1 MMSNAVNGVTCNAC
15 VKTQTKN
22 AHTFSNCRTCVFPK
36 QSQNL
41 FRTEKALSLSA
52 ACIPKRMTHNGG
64 NSKEKRNSNLW
75 MKHNYKF
82 AKRSPRDV
90 TCRLRSKRIGR
101 ELELPYSVASHSH
114 HRCSFTRTRRIDS
127 ASCSF
132 AVYIFEMMSN
142 AIIVFPKK
150 SIVLDQLC
158 VVYVWIF
165 QHFYYFIHFGHS
177 DAKNALHFEFR
188 INENEILKKQN
199 QILIYRSPLA
209 APECMINWAEIEV
222 YIIVLSFAMNRL
234 SFACRGNTSWSWQRT
249 KKSKHANRKLI
260 CARSMY

>member
-158 VVYVWIF
+158 VVCTNF
-165 QHFYYFIHFGHS
+165 STFLLFHS
-177 DAKNALHFEFR
+177 FRSLRCQERITFR
-188 INENEILKKQN
+188 IQNKRERNIKKKQN